1 MLQPARGTR
10 DILNEEMALKEV
22 FLKTFHRLAKNYGFR
37 GIETPIFESTDVF
50 KRTLGETS
58 DVVSK
63 EMYTFEDRGGSSMT
77 LRPEGTAGVVRALI
91 SNGLTQ
97 TLPQKFFYSGPM
109 FRYERPQK
117 GRYRQLHQACV
128 EYIGSAHPFA
138 DIEVISFAYNLLKSL
153 NIHDVILNINTLG
166 DLESRTAY
174 RKALIE
180 YFNPYKNDLS
190 DDSKIR
196 LEKNPLRIL
205 DSKDEHDQKIC
216 ENAPIFA
223 NYLNDPSQSFYNQ
236 VLEGLEALNIPYICN
251 PKVVR
256 GLDYY
261 THTAFEFKT
270 DKLGAQDAVLGGGRY
285 DNLVKQMGGPD
296 IPAVG
301 FGMGIERICML
312 MDKNNIIP
320 QPLIGILPL
329 SENEY
334 KKGLILS
341 HQLRLNNIGCELPL
355 KGNLNKRFK
364 HLEQMQCRVAILFG
378 PEEKA
383 QNSVKF
389 KYLQQN
395 NKKEEMVSTEDII
408 NYIQENQLF

>member
-10 DILNEEMALKEV
+10 DILDNEMTLKEF
-22 FLKTFHRLAKNYGFR
+22 FLKTFQRFAKNYGFR

-77 LRPEGTAGVVRALI
+77 LRPEGTAGIVRALI

-128 EYIGSAHPFA
+128 EYIGSDHPFA
-138 DIEVISFAYNLLKSL
+138 DVEVISFAYNLLKVL
-153 NIHDVILNINTLG
+153 NIQDVMLNINTLG
-166 DLESRTAY
+166 DLESRAAY
-174 RKALIE
+174 REALIQ
-180 YFNPYKNDLS
+180 YFGPYKNDLS
-190 DDSKIR
+190 DDSKVR

-205 DSKDEHDQKIC
+205 DSKDIHDQVIC
-216 ENAPIFA
+216 ENAPAFIH
-223 NYLNDPSQSFYNQ
+223 YLNNTSQAFYNQ
-236 VLEGLEALNIPYICN
+236 VLEGLEALNIPYKCN

-285 DNLVKQMGGPD
+285 DNLVKQMGGPHT
-296 IPAVG
+296 PAVG
-301 FGMGIERICML
+301 FGMGIERICLL
-312 MDKNNIIP
+312 MDKKNIISQFP
-320 QPLIGILPL
+320 IGILPIG
-329 SENEY
+329 EEDY
-334 KKGLILS
+334 KNGLMLAN
-341 HQLRLNNIGCELPL
+341 QLRMNDIGCELPL

-364 HLEQMQCRVAILFG
+364 LLERLQCHVAILFG
-378 PEEKA
+378 SEEWSK
-383 QNSVKF
+383 NCVKF

-395 NKKEEMVSTEDII
+395 NKKEDVVSVENII
-408 NYIQENQLF
+408 DYIKKNQLF

>member
-10 DILNEEMALKEV
+10 DILNDEMILKEK
-22 FLKTFHRLAKNYGFR
+22 FLKIFQQFAKNYGFK
-37 GIETPIFESTDVF
+37 GIETPIFETTDVF

-63 EMYTFEDRGGSSMT
+63 EMYTFKDRGGASMT
-77 LRPEGTAGVVRALI
+77 LRPEGTAGIVRALI

-128 EYIGSAHPFA
+128 EYIGSNHPFA
-138 DIEVISFAYNLLKSL
+138 DVEIISFAFNLLKTL
-153 NIHDVILNINTLG
+153 NIEDVLLNINTLG
-166 DLESRTAY
+166 DFESRASY
-174 RKALIE
+174 REALVH
-180 YFNPYKNDLS
+180 YFTPYYNDLS
-190 DDSKIR
+190 EDSKLR

-216 ENAPIFA
+216 ENAPVFA
-223 NYLNDPSQSFYNQ
+223 NYLNNLSKTFYNQ
-236 VLEGLEALNIPYICN
+236 VLEGLDVLNIPYKCN

-270 DKLGAQDAVLGGGRY
+270 NKIGAQDAVLGGGRY

-301 FGMGIERICML
+301 FGMGIERICLL
-312 MDKNNIIP
+312 MDKGHIVTRP
-320 QPLIGILPL
+320 PIGILPIG
-329 SENEY
+329 EDDY
-334 KKGLILS
+334 KNGLILAN
-341 HQLRLNNIGCELPL
+341 QLRLNNICCELPL
-355 KGNLNKRFK
+355 KGNVNKRFK
-364 HLEQMQCRVAILFG
+364 HLDHLQCRVAIVFG
-378 PEEKA
+378 SEECQK
-383 QNSVKF
+383 NTVKF
-389 KYLQQN
+389 RYLQDN
-395 NKKEEMVSTEDII
+395 NKKEECVNIDCILG
-408 NYIQENQLF
+408 YIQKNGLC